1 MAKKKKE
8 EVKQNETEE
17 LLKENGALLTDGRI
31 DDVEFLKT
39 DKEGHLLPNGG
50 YPMHSFDDLK
60 AVYSLYIH
68 NEADRKL
75 IEDAYNFVSQKHAG
89 IYRKSGEPYVHHLIE
104 VAYIVATLQGG
115 PVTIASALLHDVV
128 EDTEVTVQDIKEMF
142 GDECARIVDSL
153 TKIQRLKLSK
163 RTQEEFEAEDHRKI
177 FLGMAKDVRVIII
190 KLADRLHNLRT
201 IEALKPERQHAIA
214 KETLEVFAPI
224 AHRLGIYR
232 VESELEDLSLKI
244 EKPEEYNA
252 ILKLLNEKIAN
263 RKDSLNQLRKKIAD
277 ILYKK
282 GFKFEIQ
289 SRVKSVFSIYK
300 KMYIHNH
307 SFDNIYDVLALRVIT
322 ETELNCYEILGIIH
336 QNFTPIPGR
345 FKDYIAM
352 PKSNMYQSLHT
363 SVIDGNSNIFEVQ
376 IRTKQMDEIAES
388 GVAAHWR
395 YKEGTH
401 YNAKQE
407 QKEIEE
413 KLHWFRDFVSI
424 SKDKDLSQ
432 DDDAQVYIDSLS
444 KDIFEANVYVFTP
457 KGKVIDL
464 PAGST
469 PLDLA
474 FKVHSKVGESAV
486 GALINGNLVPLNT
499 PLKTGDVCE
508 IKTAKNAPGPNEEW
522 LNIVKTA
529 SAKAKIKKYLLKKNS
544 NLVRDEKIS
553 RGKTILADY
562 FKDRGYSE
570 KEMLGMIST
579 DKVLKRFEFNDVDEL
594 YVGIASHNPT
604 PGLVGSIL
612 GLKKKNG
619 ALYLSKKENFE
630 DDNCPVTIENGKGI
644 KITLGNCCTPIP
656 GDDIVGYVTK
666 GLGVTVHRRDCPNIA
681 KEKARLIDV
690 HWKATIKE
698 GSFPVDLQLTCN
710 DRVNLISDIL
720 SLLASNKIKCT
731 EISAKLLSDG
741 FLCVVSCQIYVK
753 DYQEFLKISSILKT
767 LKDIYEIKRII
778 H

>member
-1 MAKKKKE
+1 MAETNLKLSDEIKK
-8 EVKQNETEE
+8 
-17 LLKENGALLTDGRI
+17 DGLSEQVVTTK
-31 DDVEFLKT
+31 VEKGT
-39 DKEGHLLPNGG
+39 GKLLPNGG
-50 YPMHSFDDLK
+50 YPMHTFDDLK
-60 AVYSLYIH
+60 AAYSLYIH
-68 NEADRKL
+68 NEADQKM
-75 IEDAYNFVSQKHAG
+75 IEDAYHFAEKKHAG
-89 IYRKSGEPYVHHLIE
+89 IIRKSGEPYIHHLIE

-115 PVTIASALLHDVV
+115 PVTIAAALLHDVV
-128 EDTEVTVQDIKEMF
+128 EDTDTTVEDIEKIF
-142 GDECARIVDSL
+142 GEETARIVDSL

-201 IEALKPERQHAIA
+201 IEALKPERQHALA

-244 EKPEEYNA
+244 EKPEEYQH
-252 ILKLLNEKIAN
+252 ISELLNEKIKN
-263 RKDSLNQLRKKIAD
+263 RKNALNQLKKKIAD
-277 ILYKK
+277 ILYRQ
-282 GFKFEIQ
+282 GFKFEIEA
-289 SRVKSVFSIYK
+289 RVKSIYSIYK
-300 KMYIHNH
+300 KMFLKNHN
-307 SFDNIYDVLALRVIT
+307 FEDIYDVLALRIIT

-352 PKSNMYQSLHT
+352 PKPNMYQSLHT

-376 IRTKQMDEIAES
+376 IRTKEMDEIAES

-401 YNAKQE
+401 YSAKQE

-424 SKDKDLSQ
+424 SKDKDLSGE
-432 DDDAQVYIDSLS
+432 DAQDYLDTLS

-474 FKVHSKVGESAV
+474 FKVHTKVGESAV
-486 GALINGNLVPLNT
+486 GAVVNGNLVPLNT

-508 IKTAKNAPGPNEEW
+508 IKTSKTSPGPNESW
-522 LNIVKTA
+522 LNIVKTS
-529 SAKAKIKKYLLKKNS
+529 SAKSRIKKFLLKKNS
-544 NLVRDEKIS
+544 ELVRDEKIN
-553 RGKTILADY
+553 RGKTICLDF
-562 FKDRGYSE
+562 FKDRGYNE
-570 KEMLGMIST
+570 REMVQMLNT
-579 DKVLKRFEFNDVDEL
+579 QKLLEFYHFDTLDDV
-594 YVGIASHNPT
+594 YVGIAMHNPT
-604 PGLVGSIL
+604 PGAIANVL
-612 GLKKKNG
+612 GLKKKNNDL
-619 ALYLSKKENFE
+619 ALSKKENF
-630 DDNCPVTIENGKGI
+630 DDDKCPVTIENGKGI

-656 GDDIVGYVTK
+656 GDEIIGYVTK
-666 GLGVTVHRRDCPNIA
+666 GNGVTVHRKECPNIIN
-681 KEKARLIDV
+681 EKSRLIDV
-690 HWKATIKE
+690 KRKE
-698 GSFPVDLQLTCN
+698 KRGEESYPVDLSIECN
-710 DRVNLISDIL
+710 DRNNLIADIL
-720 SLLASNKIKCT
+720 SALAGARIKCT
-731 EISAKLLSDG
+731 EISAKLHSEN
-741 FLCVVSCQIYVK
+741 FTCTISTQIYVK
-753 DYQEFLKISSILKT
+753 DINELNKAFQLLKNV
-767 LKDIYEIKRII
+767 KDVYEVKRVI